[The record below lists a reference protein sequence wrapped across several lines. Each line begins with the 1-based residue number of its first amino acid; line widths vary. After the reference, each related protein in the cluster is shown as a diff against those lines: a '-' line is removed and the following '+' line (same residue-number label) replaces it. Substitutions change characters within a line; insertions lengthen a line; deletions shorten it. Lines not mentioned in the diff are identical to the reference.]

1 VELRFIFHFFV
12 VVNFYY
18 KGFKL
23 SSSWIVVSCFFPFH
37 LKILKPCYM
46 NCLKVLN
53 FVLQDTMRDAFM
65 VTPTSEVCEIMEVN
79 GQTSHHL
86 ISIFTLFVSD

>member
-1 VELRFIFHFFV
+1 V
-12 VVNFYY
+12 VVSFDY

-23 SSSWIVVSCFFPFH
+23 RYGWIVGSNIFPFH

-46 NCLKVLN
+46 KVFN

-65 VTPTSEVCEIMEVN
+65 ATPTSEAMEVN
-79 GQTSHHL
+79 GQISHHL
-86 ISIFTLFVSD
+86 ISILILFVRD